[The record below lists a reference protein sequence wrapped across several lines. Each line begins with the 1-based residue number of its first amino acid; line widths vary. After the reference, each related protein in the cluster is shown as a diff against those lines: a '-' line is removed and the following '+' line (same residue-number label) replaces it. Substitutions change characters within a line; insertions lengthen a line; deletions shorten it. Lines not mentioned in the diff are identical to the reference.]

1 MSDPTPA
8 PPPED
13 LRVAEVLQKVRSGVR
28 QRQAESTTLAGG
40 GEETRNGLLAL
51 KAREYVQEP
60 VAFSHRPGLGRLIV
74 LARKAF
80 YKLFLKWFLRPV
92 LEQQNGYNQAAARLI
107 EDLVEAQE
115 RTARELRQLGARVEA
130 LERRLE
136 EGERP
141 GGTGEG
147 GA

>member
-1 MSDPTPA
+1 MPDPIST
-8 PPPED
+8 PPPDD

-28 QRQAESTTLAGG
+28 QRRAESTTLAGG
-40 GEETRNGLLAL
+40 GEEARNGLLAL

-60 VAFSHRPGLGRLIV
+60 VAFSHRPGLGRFIV

-80 YKLFLKWFLRPV
+80 YKLLLKWFTRPV

-107 EDLVEAQE
+107 EDLMEARE
-115 RTARELRQLGARVEA
+115 RTTRELRQLGGRIEA

-136 EGERP
+136 DGNPP
-141 GGTGEG
+141 GQG
-147 GA
+147 GGV